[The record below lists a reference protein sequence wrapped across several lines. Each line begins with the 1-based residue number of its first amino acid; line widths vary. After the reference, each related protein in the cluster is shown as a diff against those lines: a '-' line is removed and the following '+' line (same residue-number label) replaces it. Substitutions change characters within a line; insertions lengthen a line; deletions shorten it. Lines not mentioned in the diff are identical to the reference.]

1 MGTDGKLE
9 RAIAVVPPEDCD
21 AVNTADTGEP
31 EKPNGRGSPL
41 LGAIRL
47 SELKAFRF

>member
-9 RAIAVVPPEDCD
+9 REIAVVPPEDCD
-21 AVNTADTGEP
+21 AAKIADMGEP
-31 EKPNGRGSPL
+31 EGSNGRGSPL